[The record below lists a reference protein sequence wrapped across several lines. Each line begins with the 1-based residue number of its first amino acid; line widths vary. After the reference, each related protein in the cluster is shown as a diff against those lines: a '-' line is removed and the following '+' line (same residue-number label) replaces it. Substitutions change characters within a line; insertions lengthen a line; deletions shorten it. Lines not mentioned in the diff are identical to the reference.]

1 MGDVKYLLVGMCQR
15 PKKGYPNQF
24 YKFAEI
30 LIKSPSK
37 YSICEVYLNSSD
49 LVDFVT
55 EALRKSTTYDVT
67 NNFTTEY
74 NQYQK
79 SFVPI
84 LKI

>member
-1 MGDVKYLLVGMCQR
+1 MGDVKYILVGMCQR
-15 PKKGYPNQF
+15 NKKGDTNQVN
-24 YKFAEI
+24 KFAEI
-30 LIKSPSK
+30 LIKSPNR
-37 YSICEVYLNSSD
+37 YDICEVYLNNSD

-67 NNFTTEY
+67 NIFTTDY